1 MDKGLGAESDGVSL
15 IRPMPALDAGLAR
28 AVTPGVVGTK
38 MQPVT
43 NLFLKS
49 GIAAVVR
56 LQFELAA
63 QVAEHGPLTFIE
75 GEVSIKSP
83 DKAGADAILLDELA
97 KGLDALPAG
106 TRVMLKLTD

>member
-1 MDKGLGAESDGVSL
+1 M
-15 IRPMPALDAGLAR
+15 R
-28 AVTPGVVGTK
+28 
-38 MQPVT
+38 PVT
-43 NLFLKS
+43 NLSLKS

-63 QVAEHGPLTFIE
+63 QVAEHGPLTLIE

-83 DKAGADAILLDELA
+83 DKAGADAILLYKLA

-106 TRVMLKLTD
+106 TRVMLKLTIPDVPAHYSGLTTHDRVIGDQPRRVIRAKC